1 MSHLLWF
8 NYLNGMP
15 PVGKAFSSDLTAHL
29 NSFKRIQ
36 IVTDDYVHTRFDS
49 LPDTSTNYCK
59 ACVIVDDMLVAV
71 KGTVKIEAFDSH
83 MEKRLS
89 MKKFE
94 LDGFLN
100 NQFYANVELNTVTMC
115 MDVRLVEVMK
125 EHLPLEMNNPDAFY
139 PKTPFHPDLMKLSMT
154 LPPIATIKAKT
165 AHRLGCQLMYIVVQ
179 VYYPAQFAVFYA
191 ARFSSAPSDLY
202 SECLLYALRHLYH
215 TRHIGLTLGGHGDAE
230 LVSSGCLHTKKQSA
244 LNSGMFADAGH
255 AQAGPSTGGYTVDLG
270 STTFHAV
277 SGQHH
282 ATTSGTSDSE
292 SYEVSRAVAAALA
305 FHSFMTEFGFP
316 QRLPT
321 EIKNDNSGIVAK
333 SSSDASDKR
342 SLYMKRRVRFRPL

>member
-29 NSFKRIQ
+29 NSFKMIQ
-36 IVTDDYVHTRFDS
+36 MVTDDYVHTRFDS

-83 MEKRLS
+83 MEKRWS

-125 EHLPLEMNNPDAFY
+125 EHLPLEMNNPDSFY

-154 LPPIATIKAKT
+154 LPPIAAIKAKT
-165 AHRLGCQLMYIVVQ
+165 AHRLGW
-179 VYYPAQFAVFYA
+179 
-191 ARFSSAPSDLY
+191 
-202 SECLLYALRHLYH
+202 
-215 TRHIGLTLGGHGDAE
+215 
-230 LVSSGCLHTKKQSA
+230 
-244 LNSGMFADAGH
+244 
-255 AQAGPSTGGYTVDLG
+255 
-270 STTFHAV
+270 
-277 SGQHH
+277 
-282 ATTSGTSDSE
+282 
-292 SYEVSRAVAAALA
+292 
-305 FHSFMTEFGFP
+305 
-316 QRLPT
+316 
-321 EIKNDNSGIVAK
+321 
-333 SSSDASDKR
+333 DAS
-342 SLYMKRRVRFRPL
+342 